1 MAKKFLT
8 KQDFLGALK
17 TFVNTLEEK
26 ISANDEWTM
35 RGVIDIFEKIYPLPP
50 DTKVIS
56 KILELHLFPHFLR
69 FAEAV
74 DFRLEP
80 AEHQNWYPDL
90 TFISKENS
98 TIKFAVDLK
107 TTYRDEKNPDFCNGF
122 TLGSHGE
129 YFTDRNSKKN
139 VQYPY
144 GEYLGHFC
152 VGMIYTRKTQP
163 EASTFRNFS
172 VENLSDIPAVA
183 KNFILFAEEKW
194 KIAADNQG
202 SGNTANI
209 GSIKCIEDLV
219 AGKGVFSLAGEELF
233 DEYWANFGKLRV
245 SDKKGG
251 YKALST
257 FEEFLDFKGLS
268 TDLLCRKRTKK
279 RGTTNG

>member
-1 MAKKFLT
+1 MGKNFLT
-8 KQDFLGALK
+8 KQDFLWELK
-17 TFVNTLEEK
+17 TFVKTLGEK

-35 RGVIDIFEKIYPLPP
+35 RGVIDIFEQIYPLPP
-50 DTKVIS
+50 DTKVVS

-69 FAEAV
+69 FAEVA

-90 TFISKENS
+90 TFVSKKNS
-98 TIKFAVDLK
+98 AIKFAVDLK
-107 TTYRDEKNPDFCNGF
+107 STYRDEKNPDFCNGF

-129 YFTDRNSKKN
+129 YFTDRKSTKN

-152 VGMIYTRKTQP
+152 VGIIYTRKAQQN
-163 EASTFRNFS
+163 ASEDWRFS
-172 VENLSDIPAVA
+172 VKNLSKIPAVA
-183 KNFILFAEEKW
+183 KKFILFAEEKW

-209 GSIKCIEDLV
+209 GSIKCIEDLL
-219 AGKGVFSLAGEELF
+219 AGNGVFSLASEKLF
-233 DEYWANFGKLRV
+233 DEYWVNFGKLKV
-245 SDKKGG
+245 PDKKGG

-268 TDLLCRKRTKK
+268 PELLCRKRTKK
-279 RGTTNG
+279 RGAVNG